1 MDHQHDHHHHHQTPG
16 PVSPEQQ
23 ATMLAYMLDHNR
35 HHAQDLHALAHQF
48 ADAGKHEAAAMLDQ
62 ALAAYQQGNDLLAQ
76 ALANLK
82 GEG

>member
-1 MDHQHDHHHHHQTPG
+1 
-16 PVSPEQQ
+16 
-23 ATMLAYMLDHNR
+23 MLDHNR

-62 ALAAYQQGNDLLAQ
+62 ALAADQQGNDLLAQ